1 MKKHIGFIYA
11 LFLALALTA
20 ISFAQVSRIEV
31 ADGKEIISASNI
43 SYLNTTNS
51 AYSEKFSL
59 TDQDAYSWN
68 TYQWRFAFSG
78 TKPTTG
84 TIKVINYLQGS
95 MDGTNWTNL
104 DTLKATDSTL
114 TTTPYIVTS
123 NVNNYKYPY
132 YRWEFKGGT
141 GNIDSVTVTVKMW
154 NPMLDKFLN
163 P

>member
-1 MKKHIGFIYA
+1 MKKHLGFLYTLLLVA
-11 LFLALALTA
+11 TLMFT
-20 ISFAQVSRIEV
+20 SFAQVTRTKV

-43 SYLNTTNS
+43 SYLTTTGS

-59 TDQDAYSWN
+59 TEQDAFSWN
-68 TYQWRFAFSG
+68 TYLWRFAFTG

-104 DTLKATDSTL
+104 DTLKNTDSSL
-114 TTTPYIVTS
+114 TTTPYITTS
-123 NVNNYKYPY
+123 NINNWKYPW

-141 GNIDSVTVTVKMW
+141 GNIDSVTVTAKMW
-154 NPMLDKFLN
+154 NPMLDKFLK